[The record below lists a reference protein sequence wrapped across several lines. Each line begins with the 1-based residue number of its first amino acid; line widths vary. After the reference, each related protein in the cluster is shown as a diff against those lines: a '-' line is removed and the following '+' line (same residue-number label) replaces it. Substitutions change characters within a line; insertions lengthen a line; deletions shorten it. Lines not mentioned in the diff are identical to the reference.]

1 MAPSHTLAT
10 LPIARTSINIGSNAH
25 DTRPTLGIIDSN
37 AHPSATSINKR
48 RFDEVVE
55 LVRDRRHGK
64 VRDMMVLRLANLDG
78 DRAVD
83 VLIEL
88 LGDGEVAGF
97 AVMALG
103 KLKAKHA
110 RSRIKPLLKHPQP
123 WVRKEASKALAAL
136 DK

>member
-1 MAPSHTLAT
+1 
-10 LPIARTSINIGSNAH
+10 
-25 DTRPTLGIIDSN
+25 
-37 AHPSATSINKR
+37 
-48 RFDEVVE
+48 
-55 LVRDRRHGK
+55 
-64 VRDMMVLRLANLDG
+64 MVLRLANLDG

-103 KLKAKHA
+103 KLKAKQA

-123 WVRKEASKALAAL
+123 WVRKEASRALAAL